1 MGNKVKYIR
10 VQQQDGIYSDNLP
23 FVVDGTN
30 VNMNNGNNLETEL
43 YNFKNKDNILESRI
57 DNITSLSDGSTTG
70 DAELI
75 DIRVGADG
83 ITYASAGQAVREQ
96 ITALRDAQPIPVTL
110 ASQMTDID
118 TKYLYIGSESNYD
131 YGYIY
136 VYINNVWTKTSLY
149 GRGQDGYSPTVTVTN
164 TNTGTKITATD
175 QNGTTTATI
184 QNGTA
189 TDAQVA
195 AWLTEHPDITTTVQD
210 GAITRA
216 KLNDDLYEDVQ
227 NFEKTRLCIPAN
239 TLVDYPGDGFFIQN
253 PLMTG
258 QTGGVFIY
266 LYDANGDG
274 ITITKVQNS
283 SVVSSNGKW
292 RYWYDPGNST
302 LPIVWISGTSLHI
315 KAHINWRVDHVAN
328 NLIPPSSYDY
338 TLSAAPAKIK
348 FSHRMT
354 YNCVAWGNAPEFDA
368 TIEDTTVLGHLTD
381 YLDEHLGI
389 SKLFASTPAILHLEA
404 SDKVTS
410 PTMWNRYPIK
420 EGHYFPLPC
429 TSTNSTDLISV
440 AFYDANGNVI
450 YPTVNNPSKYQF
462 GRDLGRKD
470 VYIRRRNS
478 FAYENGQLKLYE
490 WYAHGEIPSYPL
502 PAYHTLLCQC
512 GFEDDAVPAYIA
524 MEGSYNRVYT
534 DAENA
539 NDGDQF
545 IDIMTDG
552 NFGFSDQLANIA
564 ENSIRNGFG
573 DGTDFGR
580 WFKSQFVYQLNR
592 MRHAF
597 RISTFNVARYGQKH
611 WYRIKQ
617 FYQEHGVD
625 IAGLQ
630 EVSYPL
636 GDTSY
641 PNVFSDYFSSWQF
654 TQFSTNGSAYP
665 VNERMFMSTS
675 DYQIVSTEEVYYQT
689 QKIDSSGDH
698 RYYTKCEFRLPKYM
712 DKRGSEYLKM
722 SVYNT
727 QLEVSSPNTRLAQA
741 QELCAVALAD
751 PNPFVIILG
760 DMNDFGLTKPI
771 YDVFESAGFASVV
784 STNTATVSGLTDF
797 NSIDNFFLSSRLSAI
812 DYNVI
817 NAYEYMFDSMS
828 GTNPLSDH
836 DMVYADVAFDYS
848 DIRCINVRVR
858 YGTPTVTAKGTVLEA
873 DTDNYTWGYDWVAAD
888 GTVSIQITPNSGY
901 TLGTITA
908 KDCDMS
914 NSNAISISGDTVTIT
929 GSELVGDVL
938 ITCTCTAQTTA

>member
-10 VQQQDGIYSDNLP
+10 VQQQDGTYSDNLP
-23 FVVDGTN
+23 FAVDGTN

-195 AWLTEHPDITTTVQD
+195 TWLTEHPEITTTIQD
-210 GAITRA
+210 GEVTKV
-216 KLNDDLYEDVQ
+216 KLSNDLYNDLQ
-227 NFEKTRLCIPAN
+227 NFEKIRLCIPAN
-239 TLVDYPGDGFFIQN
+239 TLVDYPGDGYFVNSPITPAPQ
-253 PLMTG
+253 
-258 QTGGVFIY
+258 GGLFIY
-266 LYDANGDG
+266 LYDSDGNG
-274 ITITKVQNS
+274 ITITRIS
-283 SVVSSNGKW
+283 DDTIVSSNGSF
-292 RYWYDPGNST
+292 RYSYNTTGDPIIVFLSNMKIYVRWARGYVNSDF
-302 LPIVWISGTSLHI
+302 V
-315 KAHINWRVDHVAN
+315 
-328 NLIPPSSYDY
+328 PPEDETYTY
-338 TLSAAPAKIK
+338 TLSAFPAKIK
-348 FSHRMT
+348 FNHTMT
-354 YNCVAWGNAPEFDA
+354 YNCISWDEAAEFDYA
-368 TIEDTTVLGHLTD
+368 INNISVLNNLTN
-381 YLDEHLGI
+381 YLNKNLNI
-389 SKLFASTPAILHLEA
+389 NKLFTSIPAILRLHPYDVNKNV
-404 SDKVTS
+404 SSTKY
-410 PTMWNRYPIK
+410 NIYPIK
-420 EGHYFPLPC
+420 EGHYFSLPMINDI
-429 TSTNSTDLISV
+429 TRSAV
-440 AFYDANGNVI
+440 VFYDINGNII
-450 YPTVNNPSKYQF
+450 YPTGIIDPNEGLIVNKSSGTCAMQKRYSFEYQ
-462 GRDLGRKD
+462 
-470 VYIRRRNS
+470 
-478 FAYENGQLKLYE
+478 NGQITMYL
-490 WYAHGEIPSYPL
+490 WYAHGSIPSYPL
-502 PAYHTLLCQC
+502 PAFTERQGTY
-512 GFEDDAVPAYIA
+512 GFENDAIPAYISI
-524 MEGSYNRVYT
+524 EGSYNCVFT
-534 DAENA
+534 DTTNI
-539 NDGDQF
+539 NNNYQF
-545 IDIMTDG
+545 THINTDE
-552 NFGFSDQLANIA
+552 NFGFANQLANIA
-564 ENSIRNGFG
+564 ENSIKTGFG

-597 RISTFNVARYGQKH
+597 RISTFNVARYGQVH

-636 GDTSY
+636 GDTGY
-641 PNVFSDYFSSWQF
+641 LKVFSDYFSSWQF

-665 VNERMFMSTS
+665 INERMLMSTS

-741 QELCAVALAD
+741 QELCAAALAD
-751 PNPFVIILG
+751 PNPFIVILG
-760 DMNDFGLTKPI
+760 DMNDFQLNKPN
-771 YDVFESAGFASVV
+771 YAVFENAGFTGIVSVNT
-784 STNTATVSGLTDF
+784 STTSGIEDGG
-797 NSIDNFFLSSRLSAI
+797 SIDNIFVSSRLQAL

-817 NAYEYMFDSMS
+817 NAYDYMFNSVS
-828 GTNPLSDH
+828 GSNPLSDH
-836 DMVYADVAFDYS
+836 DMVYADVKFDYS
-848 DIRCINVRVR
+848 DIRCVNIRAT
-858 YGTPTVTAKGTVLEA
+858 YGTPVVTAKGTVLERG
-873 DTDNYTWGYDWVAAD
+873 TDNKTWGYDWLPATGTLSVRIVPDD
-888 GTVSIQITPNSGY
+888 GYV
-901 TLGTITA
+901 LGTIKA
-908 KDCDMS
+908 YDCRMD
-914 NSNAISISGDTVTIT
+914 NTQAFVISGDTITIDGT
-929 GSELVGDVL
+929 KLVGDVL
-938 ITCTCTAQTTA
+938 ITCACTAQTTA